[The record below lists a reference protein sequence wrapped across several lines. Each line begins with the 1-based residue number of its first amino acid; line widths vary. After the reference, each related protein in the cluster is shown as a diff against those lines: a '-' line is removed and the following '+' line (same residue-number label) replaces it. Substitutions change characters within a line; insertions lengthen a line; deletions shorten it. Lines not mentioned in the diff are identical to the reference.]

1 MTKEPAFGRVF
12 SSDGRSRPAPWAL
25 AGLLFILALLVA
37 AALYWP
43 GLKGAFILD
52 DDENLQRLSEL
63 SSPLSVSRLTDFL
76 SSRLAGPLGRPVS
89 MLTFALQHDAW
100 PSDPRAFKLV
110 NLLIH
115 LLNGVLVYGLLRL
128 FQAVSRH
135 AAFGSPWIALAGAT
149 LWLLHPIHVST
160 VLYAVQRM
168 TELSAT
174 FTLLGVLG
182 YVVGR
187 RHAAVGREAKAL
199 AWMSLAVAAGFLL
212 ASLSKENGVLLPL
225 YLLVLEFTLLRELPR
240 PRWWRAWSGLFLWL
254 PAAALAVYLAT
265 QLPQYQVVYMQR
277 DFGMGERLLTQARV
291 LTDYLFKIALPR
303 PAAFGLFFDDFAVSR
318 SWLAPTTTLPAVAFV
333 GALLAGAVALRRRM
347 PVLSFGL
354 LWFFAGHVL
363 ESTFLPLEL
372 YYEHRNYLPALG
384 ILFAG
389 AFYAGRLLA
398 RLGTSPLGQPAI
410 VALAVLGLAY
420 PAVTWT
426 QTDLWGHPLRQAVV
440 WAAERPNSPRAV
452 ERAGAM
458 MAMGGRTT
466 DALRYFT
473 HLAEGFPDQAIG
485 HYQWLLLACVDP
497 AVPAP
502 PGPVLVAR
510 SREARLS
517 YGVLGTL
524 DALLGLK
531 EQGRCPHIPQA
542 LVTEAI
548 EALQAGGRYA
558 TRSARLRLAHARSL
572 RLEGRPDEALAALGR
587 AYSELPRPEI
597 AMLQAR
603 WLLEAGRKAEA
614 VRLLDGPLSPDAL
627 AGSGRPALAAEAAEL
642 RRRAASLR

>member
-12 SSDGRSRPAPWAL
+12 SSDGSSRPTPRAL
-25 AGLLFILALLVA
+25 AGLLFLLALLVA
-37 AALYWP
+37 AVLYWP
-43 GLKGAFILD
+43 GLNGAFILD

-63 SSPLSVSRLTDFL
+63 SSPLSASGLIDFL

-89 MLTFALQHDAW
+89 MLTFALQYEAW

-115 LLNGVLVYGLLRL
+115 LLNGVLVYGVLTAIQR
-128 FQAVSRH
+128 VSRP
-135 AAFGSPWIALAGAT
+135 AAFASPWIALAGAA
-149 LWLLHPIHVST
+149 LWLVHPIHVST

-174 FTLLGVLG
+174 FMLLGVLG
-182 YVVGR
+182 YLVGR
-187 RHAAVGREAKAL
+187 QHAALGRDAKAL
-199 AWMSLAVAAGFLL
+199 GWMSLAVAFGFVL
-212 ASLSKENGVLLPL
+212 ASLSKENGAVLPL
-225 YLLVLEFTLLRELPR
+225 YLIVLEFTLLREVPR
-240 PRWWRAWSGLFLWL
+240 PRWWRAWSGTFLWL
-254 PAAALAVYLAT
+254 PVAALGVYLAT
-265 QLPQYQVVYMQR
+265 QLPQYQAIYAQR

-318 SWLAPTTTLPAVAFV
+318 GWFSPSTTLPAVAFV
-333 GALLAGAVALRRRM
+333 GALLAGAVVLRRRA
-347 PVLSFGL
+347 PVLAFGL

-384 ILFAG
+384 LLFAG

-426 QTDLWGHPLRQAVV
+426 QTDLWSHPVRQAVV
-440 WAAERPNSPRAV
+440 WAAERPDSPRAV

-458 MAMGGRTT
+458 MAIGGRTPE
-466 DALRYFT
+466 ALRYFV
-473 HLAEGFPDQAIG
+473 HLAERFPDQAIG
-485 HYQWLLLACVDP
+485 YYQWLLLACVDQ
-497 AVPAP
+497 AVPGP
-502 PGPVLVAR
+502 PWDVLVAR
-510 SREARLS
+510 SREARMS

-524 DALLGLK
+524 DALLGLR
-531 EQGRCPHIPQA
+531 EQGRCGHVPQRM
-542 LVTEAI
+542 VTEAI
-548 EALQAGGRYA
+548 EALQAGGNYA
-558 TRSARLRLAHARSL
+558 TRGARLQVAHARSL
-572 RLEGRPDEALAALGR
+572 QLEGRTSEALAALEK
-587 AYSELPRPEI
+587 AYAELPRPEI
-597 AMLQAR
+597 ALLQAR
-603 WLLEAGRKAEA
+603 WLLASGRADEA
-614 VRLLDGPLSPDAL
+614 VRVLDGPLAPDGL
-627 AGSGRPALAAEAAEL
+627 AASASPALAAEIAEL
-642 RRRAASLR
+642 RRRAESTR